1 MLNYRDP
8 KATKVTMKGDWVYRG
23 GRRLGYVHHQGF
35 GRSAGSKS
43 WRFGVTPTGNPRSSA
58 WSSTHPG
65 SIRSPR
71 RSPHACPHGPAS
83 PSSAKSS
90 PAGEPGRGGP
100 PNPPPPRKVR
110 RP

>member
-43 WRFGVTPTGNPRSSA
+43 WRFGVDETGTYVEDGYTDRQSAIVGLVLHTSRINQEPPQESPRLPA
-58 WSSTHPG
+58 WSGITQ
-65 SIRSPR
+65 
-71 RSPHACPHGPAS
+71 
-83 PSSAKSS
+83 
-90 PAGEPGRGGP
+90 
-100 PNPPPPRKVR
+100 
-110 RP
+110 